1 MFYSNTTYLG
11 IDPTAGERPFTYIA
25 LDQERS
31 LLAIGKG
38 DMEEVLA
45 FVAGQRSAVVAV
57 CAPRAPNQG
66 FMDRAE
72 VRDRLS
78 PPPRPGR
85 WRDFRVVEYLLRQHN
100 IYMPQTCAQVE
111 DCPRWMQQG
120 FTLFQRLKNL
130 DYRTFPQKDAA
141 HQYLEVYPHASFSVL
156 LEVLPL
162 PKNTLEGRIQRQLVL
177 YKCDLNIPDPMYIFE
192 EITRHRLLQGLL
204 PTEDL
209 YQVEELDAMV
219 AAYTAWMAG
228 NEPDQISLV
237 GDPVEGQIVLPTPQ
251 IQSRYSH

>member
-11 IDPTAGERPFTYIA
+11 IDPTAGDRPFTYVA
-25 LDQERS
+25 LDQDRG
-31 LLAIGKG
+31 LLAIGQG

-45 FVAGQRSAVVAV
+45 FVAGQRSAVVGV

-66 FMDRAE
+66 LMDRAE

-85 WRDFRVVEYLLRQHN
+85 WRNFRVVEYLMRQHN
-100 IYMPQTCAQVE
+100 IYMPQTAARVE

-120 FTLFQRLKNL
+120 FTLYQRLKNL
-130 DYRTFPQKDAA
+130 DYRTYPDKEAD

-156 LEVLPL
+156 LEQLPFQ
-162 PKNTLEGRIQRQLVL
+162 KHTLEGRIQRQLVL
-177 YKCDLNIPDPMYIFE
+177 YKCDLDIPDPMYIFE
-192 EITRHRLLQGLL
+192 EITRHRLLRGLL

-209 YQVEELDAMV
+209 YQVGELDAMV
-219 AAYTAWMAG
+219 AAYTAWLAG
-228 NEPDQISLV
+228 NQPDQVSFV
-237 GDPVEGQIVLPTPQ
+237 GDPLEGQTVLPTSEMH
-251 IQSRYSH
+251 SRY